1 MGKWTYSINGIYSCY
16 VWLPESTPNIIQ
28 YPAFLQTVP
37 SILGEIHGGCHDWPR
52 YAKMILAR
60 PSLWFL
66 VDSKWSPLKNDLGKN
81 MAGVPP
87 QIFFRAFNIEC
98 KTVIMWY
105 HLLYSRF
112 QVYRTTHWKDNY
124 YVTITYDVDV
134 INIYQS
140 FLSSCI
146 SWNSQLVQLWS
157 ALAWHPARMATPRN
171 STHHATIPGATVAG
185 LFFPD
190 VYNIHI
196 WEKMGSAVFITLW

>member
-1 MGKWTYSINGIYSCY
+1 MK
-16 VWLPESTPNIIQ
+16 
-28 YPAFLQTVP
+28 
-37 SILGEIHGGCHDWPR
+37 
-52 YAKMILAR
+52 
-60 PSLWFL
+60 
-66 VDSKWSPLKNDLGKN
+66 
-81 MAGVPP
+81 PP
-87 QIFFRAFNIEC
+87 QKRPWKKYGWCTASDFFPGFQHWMQNG
-98 KTVIMWY
+98 VIMWY

-134 INIYQS
+134 ISIYQS

-185 LFFPD
+185 LFSFSD
-190 VYNIHI
+190 VYTPHLRKNGF
-196 WEKMGSAVFITLW
+196 KQYSLRSGKLT